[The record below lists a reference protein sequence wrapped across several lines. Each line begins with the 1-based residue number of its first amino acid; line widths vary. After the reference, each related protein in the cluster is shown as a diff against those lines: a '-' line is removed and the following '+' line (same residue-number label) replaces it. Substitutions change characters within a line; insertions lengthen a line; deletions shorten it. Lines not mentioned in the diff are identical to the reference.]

1 MNFFSRIIHSL
12 NHSVG
17 IDLGSSNI
25 RIWVEGRGLI
35 IDEPSLVAV
44 DQTNNK
50 VMAVGKQ
57 AARMLGR
64 VDDSIKVFSPIAC
77 PKFTDEELLKAML
90 KMFLA
95 KAGDQV
101 YFFSP
106 TAIASISDSF
116 YPSMKDILVK
126 VLVEIGAGEV
136 MLVDQTLA
144 SVLGAGAPISDSFGL
159 FVLQMG
165 EGVVEASAISLGK
178 VVRSQSSFMAGS
190 SLINELVYWFTVNQ
204 KLTIT
209 QTLARKV
216 LIQIGSLVK
225 DSKRSINISGLDVKT
240 GEPSERIVFAS
251 ELESIFAEYGLTY
264 VNLVKKLLSSI
275 SPDLTVD
282 VLDKGLLLSG
292 GLANLHGIED
302 YLSKELCVP
311 VSVVDEPDLTAIRGV
326 GVVIDHLDEF
336 RQSIGYQQTQN
347 S

>member
-1 MNFFSRIIHSL
+1 MNFFSKIIHSL
-12 NHSVG
+12 NRSVG
-17 IDLGSSNI
+17 IDLGSSNV

-44 DQTNNK
+44 DQINK
-50 VMAVGKQ
+50 KVVAVGKQ

-64 VDDSIKVFSPIAC
+64 VDDSIKVFSPILT

-95 KAGDQV
+95 QVGDQV

-106 TAIASISDSF
+106 TVVVSISDSF
-116 YPSMKDILVK
+116 YPSMKDVLVK

-144 SVLGAGAPISDSFGL
+144 AVLGAGAPISDALGL

-165 EGVVEASAISLGK
+165 EGVAETSAISLGK
-178 VVRSQSSFMAGS
+178 VVQSQSSFMAGS
-190 SLINELVYWFTVNQ
+190 SLINEIIYWFTVNQ
-204 KLTIT
+204 KLAIT
-209 QTLARKV
+209 RTLAKKV
-216 LIQIGSLVK
+216 LTQIGSLMT
-225 DSKRSINISGLDVKT
+225 DSKRSINITGLDVKS
-240 GEPSERIVFAS
+240 GEPLEKIVFS
-251 ELESIFAEYGLTY
+251 HELEAVFFEYGRVY
-264 VNLVKKLLSSI
+264 VKLVKKLLANI

-292 GLANLHGIED
+292 GLANLYGIED
-302 YLSKELCVP
+302 YLTKELRVP
-311 VSVVDEPDLTAIRGV
+311 VSAVDEPELAAIQGV

-336 RQSIGYQQTQN
+336 RQSIGYQSIN
-347 S
+347 NN